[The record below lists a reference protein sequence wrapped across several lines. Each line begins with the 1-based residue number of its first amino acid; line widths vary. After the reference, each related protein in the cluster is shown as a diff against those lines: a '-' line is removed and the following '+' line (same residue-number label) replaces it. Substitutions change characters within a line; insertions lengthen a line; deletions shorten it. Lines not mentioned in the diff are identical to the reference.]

1 MEIIKTKKTLV
12 RSLLDGGRICQL
24 RLVDLTGPVLSVSPF
39 EAETAATVFIDAR
52 VVLIDREA
60 LARVCCGDEPQP
72 GSDAGLLETLMTELR
87 GDIIGAATGEAVSP
101 RLSAIL
107 AKPGETPSASVL
119 PVAF

>member
-1 MEIIKTKKTLV
+1 MEIIKAKKTLV

-39 EAETAATVFIDAR
+39 ETETAATVFIDAR

-72 GSDAGLLETLMTELR
+72 GYDAGLLDMLETELR

-107 AKPGETPSASVL
+107 AKPGATPSASVL